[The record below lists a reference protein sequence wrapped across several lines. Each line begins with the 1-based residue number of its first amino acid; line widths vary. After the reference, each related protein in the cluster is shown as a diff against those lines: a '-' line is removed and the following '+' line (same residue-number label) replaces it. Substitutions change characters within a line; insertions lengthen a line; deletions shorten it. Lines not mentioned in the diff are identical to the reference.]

1 MQQTKSVWFS
11 PFMTHFKPLP
21 RQTVLCRPTL
31 NIPFTCLPRHHIHVF
46 PCNSHVQ
53 LCCLDFRW
61 AAASNLFQCWTKI
74 TVVFSNCC
82 GTGYGEGVVGEECNC
97 ALDWLLRKSHSVV
110 PPLPFFPTSS
120 LPFLSSWQRVW
131 VFERR
136 KGIRE
141 PVFLISP
148 YYLKTYMQLGTCTT
162 STFLL
167 EEMNL
172 CWYAKIRAWDS
183 ERIKLIC
190 SVGILLLQ
198 TIKWIATTYW
208 LHMLLQSTLHV
219 PSHFTFTKYYYLQF
233 TVLETKA
240 LRSCLTSR
248 HGIETYNQIVMTP

>member
-1 MQQTKSVWFS
+1 
-11 PFMTHFKPLP
+11 MTRLKPLP

-31 NIPFTCLPRHHIHVF
+31 NIPFTCLPHHHIHF
-46 PCNSHVQ
+46 HGIAMCNYAAWTSGGLQPPICFDFEQKSQ
-53 LCCLDFRW
+53 LSSL
-61 AAASNLFQCWTKI
+61 I
-74 TVVFSNCC
+74 VVVPGC
-82 GTGYGEGVVGEECNC
+82 GEGVVGEECNC
-97 ALDWLLRKSHSVV
+97 ALDWFPRKSHSVV

-183 ERIKLIC
+183 DSANQVHLFSWYTVAANNKINSYHLLI
-190 SVGILLLQ
+190 
-198 TIKWIATTYW
+198 TYA
-208 LHMLLQSTLHV
+208 V
-219 PSHFTFTKYYYLQF
+219 AKHFTCSISFHL
-233 TVLETKA
+233 
-240 LRSCLTSR
+240 
-248 HGIETYNQIVMTP
+248 H